1 MSDMHE
7 NERNERPE
15 MGHELLQAITRL
27 TRDVKRAAKTL
38 SPDEARFLVDTYYAM
53 QWNRIRAAN
62 QVRALTASGEPHET
76 LSWLTNNA
84 EVLERDIKSALDS
97 YSSASPVGTWAK
109 SICGIG
115 PVISAGL
122 LAHIDIQK
130 APTAGHIWRFA
141 GQDPTVTWEKG
152 KKRPW
157 NASLKRLCWI
167 IGESFVKVSSNK
179 NDFYGKIY
187 LTRKAYE
194 EARNEA
200 GGCATQA
207 AEKLAKFKID
217 KSTDAY
223 KAYAAGRLPPG
234 HIHARAKRYATK
246 LFLSHYQAVAYR
258 SHYGVEAPRPYI
270 LTREAGHAHE
280 ITCPNWPF

>member
-15 MGHELLQAITRL
+15 TGHELLQAITRL

-53 QWNRIRAAN
+53 QGNRIRAAN

-122 LAHIDIQK
+122 LAHIDIQ
-130 APTAGHIWRFA
+130 R
-141 GQDPTVTWEKG
+141 
-152 KKRPW
+152 

-223 KAYAAGRLPPG
+223 KAYAAGKLPPG

-270 LTREAGHAHE
+270 LTQEAGHAHE